1 MRTVITKNIDGF
13 DVVIGF
19 GYAVVDPMATRARV
33 AELMKDDPDK
43 KRAEEIGEEINTI
56 FNEANAVAKTRC
68 EEENVTDL
76 KEKMKVYYEE
86 RAKAQVEIDVKSEEL
101 HSCLSRLLIKRN
113 ELRVKNPVFFNPKKG
128 EYLLIDDVEYDSLSS
143 ISVPKGSLLLR
154 DGSLI
159 VDQRG
164 EFYWE
169 KKGQKWIKT
178 KIKKL
183 GFKLPG
189 GARFFDDLSE
199 ADKKEAAS
207 QYAANYIS
215 TLSDEDFKDLIAL
228 KNEEAAMKAKKLRH
242 KLKAE
247 GDPATEE
254 KVKRFEY
261 ETEEAINGL
270 KKKRSE

>member
-1 MRTVITKNIDGF
+1 MRTVITKNVDGF

-19 GYAVVDPMATRARV
+19 GYAVVDPMATRARIS
-33 AELMKDDPDK
+33 ELMEDDPDK
-43 KRAEEIGEEINTI
+43 KRAEEISEEINVLFT
-56 FNEANAVAKTRC
+56 EANAVAKTRC

-76 KEKMKVYYEE
+76 KEKYKVYYEE

-101 HSCLSRLLIKRN
+101 HSCLSKLLVKRN
-113 ELRVKNPVFFNPKKG
+113 ELRVKNPVFFNPKSG
-128 EYLLIDDVEYDSLSS
+128 EELVDDVEYDSLSN
-143 ISVPKGSLLLR
+143 IVVPKGSLLLR

-159 VDQRG
+159 VDQRD

-169 KKGQKWIKT
+169 KKSQKWIKT

-189 GARFFDDLSE
+189 GAKFFDDLSE
-199 ADKKEAAS
+199 VNKKEAAS
-207 QYAANYIS
+207 QYADNHLS
-215 TLSDEDFKDLIAL
+215 TLSDEDFADLIAL
-228 KNEEAAMKAKKLRH
+228 KNEETVMEMKRLRR

-247 GDPATEE
+247 GDPAIEE
-254 KVKRFEY
+254 KLKRY
-261 ETEEAINGL
+261 ESEREEAINSL